1 MWCSQIFRVIVGY
14 MSPFDDG
21 NLSYIMRLALV
32 SKRVRTLVVRF
43 LADPRTSAR
52 ARARVFSDPL
62 KFNRTVT
69 DRPLG
74 LLLPPG
80 PLSMLGSRG
89 SHRVTRSGC
98 IGNVA
103 APNDWSLVRVG
114 SIALLPSSDEDM
126 NKRLALLARIVPDLH
141 EVHAVM
147 PDSLASRNG
156 GLQLTFPDDVK
167 RASITFLGNVNVT
180 NLTNVSG
187 SSVIG
192 GPGIEEFMI
201 LAPSMI
207 LASVGCLAI
216 LNARSLLMSCDVRS
230 FDGIGRLTS
239 LVALFTRVRDCEPRA
254 LTCIGELH
262 GLRDLGLSIP
272 SRFPVTNGA
281 LVSLTGLCSL
291 EVHATVATARAL
303 VQVAGL
309 SLEHVTKLCILRDEC
324 DESSVHSDTAHPISE
339 PLGFLRSARSM
350 AHLSLQWCVCV
361 SFLFDHLNR
370 CL

>member
-1 MWCSQIFRVIVGY
+1 MDADAVWCSQIFRVIVGY
-14 MSPFDDG
+14 MSPFDDV
-21 NLSYIMRLALV
+21 NLSDLMRLALV

-43 LADPRTSAR
+43 LADPHTSAR

-80 PLSMLGSRG
+80 PLSMIGSRG

-103 APNDWSLVRVG
+103 APNEWSMVRVG
-114 SIALLPSSDEDM
+114 SITLLPSSDEDI

-141 EVHAVM
+141 EVHAMM
-147 PDSLASRNG
+147 PDTLASRNG
-156 GLQLTFPDDVK
+156 TDVDLQLTFPDNVK
-167 RASITFLGNVNVT
+167 RASIGTDHPTCVGNV
-180 NLTNVSG
+180 NVSG

-207 LASVGCLAI
+207 LASVARLTI
-216 LNARSLLMSCDVRS
+216 PNARSLLMSCDVRS

-239 LVALFTRVRDCEPRA
+239 LVALFTRVGDCEPRA

-281 LVSLTGLCSL
+281 LASLTGLCSL

-309 SLEHVTKLCILRDEC
+309 SLECVTKLCILRDDR
-324 DESSVHSDTAHPISE
+324 DESSVHSDTAHEISD

-350 AHLSLQWCVCV
+350 ARLSLQWCA
-361 SFLFDHLNR
+361 
-370 CL
+370 

>member
-1 MWCSQIFRVIVGY
+1 LKVDADDAMWSSQIFRVIVGY

-21 NLSYIMRLALV
+21 NLSDLMRLALV

-43 LADPRTSAR
+43 LADPR

-62 KFNRTVT
+62 KFNRTMT

-98 IGNVA
+98 IGTVA
-103 APNDWSLVRVG
+103 APDDWSLVRVG
-114 SIALLPSSDEDM
+114 SLLPSSDDDM

-147 PDSLASRNG
+147 PESING
-156 GLQLTFPDDVK
+156 GLQLTFPDNVK
-167 RASITFLGNVNVT
+167 RASITCLGNVNVS

-192 GPGIEEFMI
+192 GPGIEELMI
-201 LAPSMI
+201 LVPSMI

-216 LNARSLLMSCDVRS
+216 PNARSLLMSCDVRS

-254 LTCIGELH
+254 
-262 GLRDLGLSIP
+262 S
-272 SRFPVTNGA
+272 
-281 LVSLTGLCSL
+281 
-291 EVHATVATARAL
+291 
-303 VQVAGL
+303 
-309 SLEHVTKLCILRDEC
+309 
-324 DESSVHSDTAHPISE
+324 ESST
-339 PLGFLRSARSM
+339 GSAIW
-350 AHLSLQWCVCV
+350 A
-361 SFLFDHLNR
+361 
-370 CL
+370 

>member
-1 MWCSQIFRVIVGY
+1 MDADDALWCFQIFRVIVGY

-21 NLSYIMRLALV
+21 NLSDLMRLALV

-43 LADPRTSAR
+43 LADPHTSTR
-52 ARARVFSDPL
+52 AVFSDPL
-62 KFNRTVT
+62 KFNRTMT

-74 LLLPPG
+74 LLIPPG

-103 APNDWSLVRVG
+103 APSDWSLVRVG
-114 SIALLPSSDEDM
+114 SVALLPSSDEDI

-141 EVHAVM
+141 EVHAMM
-147 PDSLASRNG
+147 PESRNG
-156 GLQLTFPDDVK
+156 GLQLTFPDNVK
-167 RASITFLGNVNVT
+167 RASITCLGNVNVSS
-180 NLTNVSG
+180 LTNVSG

-192 GPGIEEFMI
+192 GPGIEELMI
-201 LAPSMI
+201 LVPSMI

-216 LNARSLLMSCDVRS
+216 PNARSLLMSCDVRS
-230 FDGIGRLTS
+230 FDGIGRLSS

-291 EVHATVATARAL
+291 EVHSTVATARAL

-324 DESSVHSDTAHPISE
+324 DESSVHSDTESPISE

-350 AHLSLQWCVCV
+350 ARLSLQWCVCV
-361 SFLFDHLNR
+361 CGSFLFDHLN
-370 CL
+370 